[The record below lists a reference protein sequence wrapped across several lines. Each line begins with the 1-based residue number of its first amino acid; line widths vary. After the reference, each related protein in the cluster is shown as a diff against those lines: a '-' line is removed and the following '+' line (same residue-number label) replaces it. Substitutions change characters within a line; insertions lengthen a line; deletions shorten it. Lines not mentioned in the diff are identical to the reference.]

1 MNDKRRSRI
10 SKAVSM
16 LESAFSI
23 IEAVRDEEQGCLDN
37 MPENLECSER
47 YEKMENAVDKLD
59 DAISSIE
66 EAKDALEE
74 AAE

>member
-1 MNDKRRSRI
+1 MNKKRRENI
-10 SKAVSM
+10 AKAVAI
-16 LESAFSI
+16 LTTAFQIVESI
-23 IEAVRDEEQGCLDN
+23 RDEEQDCIDN
-37 MPENLECSER
+37 MPENLEYSER

-59 DAISSIE
+59 DAMSSIE